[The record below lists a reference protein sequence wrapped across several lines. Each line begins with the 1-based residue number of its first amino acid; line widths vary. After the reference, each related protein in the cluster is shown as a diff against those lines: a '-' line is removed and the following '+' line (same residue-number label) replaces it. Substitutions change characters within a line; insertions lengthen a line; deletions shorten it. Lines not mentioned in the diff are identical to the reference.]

1 MIGKT
6 FKTNNSGKCV
16 VVDYINY
23 ENVTIEFVDTGY
35 KTKTRMDN
43 LIRGKVKDYLY
54 PSVYN
59 QGILGVDFCNDE
71 VKTKQFMLWKNMLK
85 RCYSEVSLKESPTY
99 HNCKV
104 SDNFVEYPY
113 FKEWCN
119 KQIGHDKVG
128 WQLDKDILVKGNKI
142 YSEDT
147 CCFVPKEINLA
158 FVKKEK
164 SRGDYLIG
172 VDFHTAR
179 KQYRARCSTKHLGWF
194 STELEAFQAY
204 KQAKEA
210 YIKEVANK
218 WKDQIDHRVYEAL
231 MNYQVGIT
239 D

>member
-1 MIGKT
+1 MIGAV
-6 FKTNNSGKCV
+6 FKTNNSGECI
-16 VVDYINY
+16 VVDYVNY
-23 ENVTIEFVDTGY
+23 ENVTVEFVETGY

-85 RCYSEVSLKESPTY
+85 RCYSETSLIKSPTY

-104 SDNFVEYPY
+104 SDKFVEYPY
-113 FKEWCN
+113 FKVWCS
-119 KQIGHDKVG
+119 KQIGFDQDG
-128 WQLDKDILVKGNKI
+128 WELDKDVLVKGNRI
-142 YSEDT
+142 YSEHT

-158 FVKKEK
+158 FIKKEK
-164 SRGDYLIG
+164 SRGDYFIG
-172 VDFHTAR
+172 VDFRKTR
-179 KQYRARCSTKHLGWF
+179 KQYRARCGTKHIGWF
-194 STELEAFQAY
+194 STEIEAFYAY

-210 YIKEVANK
+210 YIKELANK
-218 WKDQIDHRVYEAL
+218 WKDQIDPRVYEAL
-231 MNYQVGIT
+231 MKYQVEIT

>member
-23 ENVTIEFVDTGY
+23 ENVTIEFIDTGY

-119 KQIGHDKVG
+119 KQIGFDQKG
-128 WQLDKDILVKGNKI
+128 WELDKDILIKGNKI
-142 YSEDT
+142 YSEET

-172 VDFHTAR
+172 VDFHKAR
-179 KQYRARCSTKHLGWF
+179 KQYRARCGTKHLGWF
-194 STELEAFQAY
+194 STELEAFNVY
-204 KQAKEA
+204 KHTKEA
-210 YIKEVANK
+210 YIKELANK
-218 WKDQIDHRVYEAL
+218 WKDQIDPRIYEAL
-231 MNYQVGIT
+231 MNYQVEIT